1 MSMLSC
7 LTIALSTQFWPTAK
21 QGINNRTINPI
32 DFFGTIIQ
40 IPIYLFLL
48 LSLLSFLLYCEH
60 HFLYSALINIG
71 EDEVVVQSLAQFHRL
86 LVVARKTLRH
96 FALLA
101 VDELVDVLDGF
112 VQRAHFTVK
121 DIGYN
126 G

>member
-1 MSMLSC
+1 MAMLSC
-7 LTIALSTQFWPTAK
+7 LTVVQSTQFWPTAK

-40 IPIYLFLL
+40 IPIYLLL

-60 HFLYSALINIG
+60 HFLYSVLINIG

-86 LVVARKTLRH
+86 LVVARTTLRH
-96 FALLA
+96 FVLLA
-101 VDELVDVLDGF
+101 VDELVDILDGF

>member
-1 MSMLSC
+1 MAMLSC
-7 LTIALSTQFWPTAK
+7 LTVVLSTQFWPTAK
-21 QGINNRTINPI
+21 QGINNRTNNPI

-40 IPIYLFLL
+40 IPIYLLL
-48 LSLLSFLLYCEH
+48 LLLSFLLYSEH

-71 EDEVVVQSLAQFHRL
+71 VDEVVVQSLALFHRL
-86 LVVARKTLRH
+86 LVVVRKTLRH

-112 VQRAHFTVK
+112 VQRAHFAVK
-121 DIGYN
+121 GIGYN